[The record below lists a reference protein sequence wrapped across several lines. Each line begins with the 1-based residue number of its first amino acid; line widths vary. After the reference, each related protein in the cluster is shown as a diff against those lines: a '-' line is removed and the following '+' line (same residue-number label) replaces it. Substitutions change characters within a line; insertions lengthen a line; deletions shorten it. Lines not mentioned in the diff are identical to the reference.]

1 MLKKDFKKKDLVEFS
16 YVFGLGFPFLIG
28 WLIPYI
34 NGHSFKFWT
43 LLISMP
49 ILLLGIFDNSKL
61 KYPYFIWMRL
71 GYCLG
76 WINSRIILGIVFFI
90 ILLPISLIMKIF
102 GYDPIRLKKKK
113 ENSYKIAKT
122 GKTELNKIF

>member
-1 MLKKDFKKKDLVEFS
+1 
-16 YVFGLGFPFLIG
+16 
-28 WLIPYI
+28 
-34 NGHSFKFWT
+34 
-43 LLISMP
+43 MP